1 MTKTDIVRQFIEQE
15 KFTSKK
21 ALAELLVKRHPD
33 KFKNVESARTVV
45 RYVTGSIGN
54 KLRNDISDPK
64 LTKFFYNGFEAWA
77 KQNLN
82 EEQRPW
88 DEPFVIPSSIKTLN
102 VISDL
107 HSVHLCHKTMASF
120 IRNTK
125 DKTAVL
131 LNGDL
136 LDSEALSR
144 HLKGHNLVEYDKEL
158 EICHQILKGLKE
170 EFDHVYFKAGNHD
183 FWLERY
189 LLNNAREIFRLR
201 GLELSE
207 LLRVGELGVHYI
219 HNLKYI
225 QYGDLDIIHGHEF
238 PGFGGGKFPATSLV
252 DRWQTFKHRY
262 DVKVMA
268 SHSHRQDH
276 HISKR
281 SKDGL
286 FGEGWVTPAMCRK
299 SAGYNPY
306 AGWDNGW
313 CVVNL
318 IEKKAEIT
326 TILCD

>member
-1 MTKTDIVRQFIEQE
+1 MNKADIARKVISETGL
-15 KFTSKK
+15 KSKR
-21 ALAELLVKRHPD
+21 AIAIHLVENYPD
-33 KFKNVESARTVV
+33 TFSSIESARTIV
-45 RYVTGSIGN
+45 RYVTGSHGEN
-54 KLRNDISDPK
+54 KRREISNPEK
-64 LTKFFYNGFEAWA
+64 VKFFYNGFETWA
-77 KQNLN
+77 KENLN

-102 VISDL
+102 VIADI
-107 HSVHLCHKTMASF
+107 HSVHLCHKTMSSF

-144 HLKGHNLVEYDKEL
+144 HLKTHNVVEYEKEL
-158 EICHQILKGLKE
+158 EICHNILKGLKE
-170 EFDHVYFKAGNHD
+170 EFTHVYFKHGNHD
-183 FWLERY
+183 YWLMRY
-189 LLNNAREIFRLR
+189 LLINAREIFRLR
-201 GLELSE
+201 GLELGE
-207 LLRVGELGVHYI
+207 LLRLGELGVHEI

-238 PGFGGGKFPATSLV
+238 PGFGGGKFPATTLV

-262 DVKVMA
+262 DVKIMA

-276 HISKR
+276 NISKR

-286 FGEGWVTPAMCRK
+286 YGEGWVTPAMCRK
-299 SAGYNPY
+299 SASYNPY

-313 CVVNL
+313 AVVNL
-318 IEKKAEIT
+318 IEGKAEIDL
-326 TILCD
+326 ILNG